1 MSTTIGELDVTAT
14 YADMAAARRA
24 IDALQYGGIDPSQ
37 IRLLGAAADAARAA
51 DARTDTSARDVPM
64 IWRVFWRGVL
74 WSIIGAPAGAVAGLA
89 LGLAGFVAINI
100 WITIAVWALFGH
112 LMGGMWGAY
121 AALSIGDAWE
131 MTFQD
136 VEGMPVV
143 VAVHVES
150 AETADRV
157 ERMLRASAQA
167 VQR

>member
-1 MSTTIGELDVTAT
+1 
-14 YADMAAARRA
+14 
-24 IDALQYGGIDPSQ
+24 
-37 IRLLGAAADAARAA
+37 
-51 DARTDTSARDVPM
+51 
-64 IWRVFWRGVL
+64 
-74 WSIIGAPAGAVAGLA
+74 
-89 LGLAGFVAINI
+89 
-100 WITIAVWALFGH
+100 
-112 LMGGMWGAY
+112 MGGMWGAY

>member
-1 MSTTIGELDVTAT
+1 
-14 YADMAAARRA
+14 
-24 IDALQYGGIDPSQ
+24 
-37 IRLLGAAADAARAA
+37 
-51 DARTDTSARDVPM
+51 M

-74 WSIIGAPAGAVAGLA
+74 WSIIGAPVGAVAGLA

-136 VEGMPVV
+136 VDGMPVV